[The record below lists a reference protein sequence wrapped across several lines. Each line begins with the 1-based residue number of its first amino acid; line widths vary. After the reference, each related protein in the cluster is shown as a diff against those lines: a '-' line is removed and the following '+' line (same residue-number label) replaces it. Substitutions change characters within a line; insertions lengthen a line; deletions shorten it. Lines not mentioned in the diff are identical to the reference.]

1 MGARTPQDLD
11 RLFAE
16 ALNARDLDG
25 LVALYDADACLVL
38 GGETY
43 RGKAAIR
50 ESLASFVRM
59 NPTILMETSTIAESG
74 DVALTSARWKLD
86 GTGPDGKPAHMEGR
100 SAEVA
105 RRQQNGEW
113 LYVLDSAFGLGQQA

>member
-16 ALNARDLDG
+16 ALNAGNLDG
-25 LVALYDADACLVL
+25 LVALYAGDACLVL
-38 GGETY
+38 GGDTY
-43 RGKAAIR
+43 RGKDAIR

-59 NPTILMETSTIAESG
+59 RPKISMETSMIGEAG
-74 DVALTSARWKLD
+74 DIALTSARWNLD

-105 RRQQNGEW
+105 RRQPNGEW
-113 LYVLDSAFGLGQQA
+113 LYVLDSAFGLG